1 MLIRLWGTAK
11 LPFQST
17 GTRLV
22 GVKSLSE
29 KPPDWRLLRK
39 PCSPEGCRTF
49 ALIPAVSLWGSLA
62 RLLVQSRWIRQ
73 LPLKRAKFSRNT
85 IVYRDMRLDREDEG
99 PLACALN

>member
-29 KPPDWRLLRK
+29 KPRL
-39 PCSPEGCRTF
+39 E
-49 ALIPAVSLWGSLA
+49 ALEKALQPRRVQDVRFDPGRELVGLTGEAAGSIQMDSTA
-62 RLLVQSRWIRQ
+62 T
-73 LPLKRAKFSRNT
+73 LKRAKFSRNT